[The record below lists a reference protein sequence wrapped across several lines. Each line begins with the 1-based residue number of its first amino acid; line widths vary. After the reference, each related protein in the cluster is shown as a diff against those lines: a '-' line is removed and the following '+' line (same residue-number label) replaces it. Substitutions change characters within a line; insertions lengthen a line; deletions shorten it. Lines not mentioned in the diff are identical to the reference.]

1 MIMDSPTIKRY
12 RILTR
17 RKTLTN
23 NVTNV
28 SLPTQEERTGK
39 IKGSY
44 FIMTNSGT
52 QERTGWIMMIDGLK
66 VGCSKTGD
74 YSPYWITDLKTGL
87 MIGEVKTLNRVPA
100 AVIPVMDKIRAIHS
114 NIFDKRT
121 QQAIKA
127 IKRAYKAQ
135 ETALQAI

>member
-1 MIMDSPTIKRY
+1 MLMDNPTIKRY
-12 RILTR
+12 RRLTC
-17 RKTLTN
+17 KSLTI
-23 NVTNV
+23 TNAM
-28 SLPTQEERTGK
+28 QEPQERTGK
-39 IKGSY
+39 TKGSY
-44 FIMTNSGT
+44 FIMTDQGT

-87 MIGEVKTLNRVPA
+87 MIGEAKTLNRVPA
-100 AVIPVMDKIRAIHS
+100 AIMPVMDKVKAIHG
-114 NIFDKRT
+114 NLFDERT
-121 QQAIKA
+121 QRAIKA